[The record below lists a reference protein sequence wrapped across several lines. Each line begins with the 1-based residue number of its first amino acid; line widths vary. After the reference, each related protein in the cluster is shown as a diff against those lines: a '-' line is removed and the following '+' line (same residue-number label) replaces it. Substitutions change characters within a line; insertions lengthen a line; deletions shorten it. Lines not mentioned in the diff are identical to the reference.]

1 MIAEPQ
7 PCPKLV
13 GLARWQKA
21 RIHGRYRYNP
31 PMAEFLTIHP
41 DNPQPRL
48 IRHAANV
55 LRANGLVVYPTDSSY
70 ALGCALTSK
79 SGAERIK
86 RIREAD
92 RHHQLTLVCSDL
104 SSIGVYTR
112 SDNWAYRLIRSLT
125 PGPYTLILKATREVP
140 ARLRHKRRKA
150 VGIRV
155 PGNPICQALLTE
167 LGAPVLSSTLIMPG
181 DDMPLNSP
189 AEILDRLGDNVDLI
203 VDGGLCPAE
212 PTTVLDLTGAA
223 PVLLREGRGSVESLL
238 L

>member
-1 MIAEPQ
+1 MIAEPR
-7 PCPKLV
+7 PRPNPV
-13 GLARWQKA
+13 GLARRQKA
-21 RIHGRYRYNP
+21 RIHGRHRYNS

-41 DNPQPRL
+41 DDPQPRL

-55 LRANGLVVYPTDSSY
+55 LRSDGLVVYPTDSSY
-70 ALGCALTSK
+70 ALGCALTNK
-79 SGAERIK
+79 FGAERIK
-86 RIREAD
+86 KIREAD
-92 RHHQLTLVCSDL
+92 RHHNLTLVCADL
-104 SSIGVYTR
+104 STIGVYTR
-112 SDNWAYRLIRSLT
+112 PDNWAYRLIRSLT

-140 ARLRHKRRKA
+140 ARLRHKRRKT

-155 PGNPICQALLTE
+155 PDNRICHALLTE
-167 LGAPVLSSTLIMPG
+167 LDAPVLSSTLIMPG

-189 AEILDRLGDNVDLI
+189 AEILKRLGDHVDLI

-223 PVLLREGRGSVESLL
+223 PELLRTGRGPVESLL